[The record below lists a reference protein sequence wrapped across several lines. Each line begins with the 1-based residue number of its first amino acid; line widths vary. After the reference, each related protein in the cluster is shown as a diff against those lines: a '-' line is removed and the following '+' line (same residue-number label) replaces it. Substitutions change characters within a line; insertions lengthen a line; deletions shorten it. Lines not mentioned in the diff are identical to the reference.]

1 MRTIENINQ
10 QYVGVKREL
19 EIFRSYGETISD
31 ELNNFSVDAKSRFL
45 RAMEHLAN
53 LVSEVDCSKHTFLSD
68 AIVVAMQ
75 YKSCLY
81 AIAEYQTA
89 LLNMSKGS
97 RSPSSGIVIANANAV
112 KTAQRNFDL
121 ANEKF
126 QQEYKAPIKDLDTMS
141 SILLKGSLQAI
152 SLRKHRRLLWDASI
166 LRIERFGTSVM
177 RLHTLIN

>member
-81 AIAEYQTA
+81 AIAEYR
-89 LLNMSKGS
+89 G
-97 RSPSSGIVIANANAV
+97 
-112 KTAQRNFDL
+112 
-121 ANEKF
+121 
-126 QQEYKAPIKDLDTMS
+126 Y
-141 SILLKGSLQAI
+141 
-152 SLRKHRRLLWDASI
+152 
-166 LRIERFGTSVM
+166 
-177 RLHTLIN
+177 